1 MLILSYGNNYNRS
14 DRPLYQKAPGVS
26 EFWAQSGFPVQF
38 LLQRHNPACVAL
50 LTASLCLLRRFAY
63 CVASLAVP
71 HPQGSGDTL
80 QKKCTLDIV
89 DALRL

>member
-1 MLILSYGNNYNRS
+1 MRRFAY
-14 DRPLYQKAPGVS
+14 
-26 EFWAQSGFPVQF
+26 
-38 LLQRHNPACVAL
+38 CVAL

-63 CVASLAVP
+63 CVALLAVP

>member
-1 MLILSYGNNYNRS
+1 METIITDPIGPYTKRLLVYLNFGPSP
-14 DRPLYQKAPGVS
+14 D
-26 EFWAQSGFPVQF
+26 FPSSF
-38 LLQRHNPACVAL
+38 YCSATIRH
-50 LTASLCLLRRFAY
+50 ASLCLLRRFAY
-63 CVASLAVP
+63 CVALLAVP